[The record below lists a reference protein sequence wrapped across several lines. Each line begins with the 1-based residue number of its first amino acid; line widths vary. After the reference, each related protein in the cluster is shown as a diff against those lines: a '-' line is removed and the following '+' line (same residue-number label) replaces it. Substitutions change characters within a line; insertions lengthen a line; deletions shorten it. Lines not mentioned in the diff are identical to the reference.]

1 MNSSKESTTQ
11 PNELAMISHS
21 RYHSNVFLM
30 DEIFSE
36 DMLMITARGSV
47 GTTVSM
53 RTGDAEHL
61 VHGMGRVQ
69 KG

>member
-1 MNSSKESTTQ
+1 
-11 PNELAMISHS
+11 MISHS

-30 DEIFSE
+30 DEIFGE
-36 DMLMITARGSV
+36 DMLMITARGSA

-53 RTGDAEHL
+53 RRGDAEHL
-61 VHGMGRVQ
+61 VHGMGQVQ